1 MPTRVIDVGPADGS
15 LQPRLLHPTGSES
28 GQWATLSHCWGKTVT
43 IKLTSD
49 SLDERL
55 RGIPMAE
62 MPRNFRDAIVVTRM
76 LGIRYLWIDSLCIIQ
91 DSSDDWL
98 HESAKMGEIY
108 KNSLITIAATNA
120 HESAAGFLSNRSAEL
135 ACRLEI
141 ERGLTMPVYVRARIE
156 WYSSAEIVGPLS
168 RRGWVLQERL
178 LPLRIL
184 HFGGQQMM
192 WQCRTKSLAEAF
204 CDTDHAPE
212 EQIPGI
218 IESSLRT
225 AFHAKRLSLAN
236 DNNNN
241 NNNNNAEEEEEEDHA
256 FRAEIGQSSSS
267 SSSPVALPHEKIS
280 SSFKEAEN
288 SNNIY
293 EQWYKLIGIYT
304 KLALTNPTD
313 KLAAVAGIA
322 QQVQM
327 RTGDTYLAGL
337 WKSNIRRGLQWW
349 ANPPSI
355 LVRPSTPQAPSWSW
369 AALNFP
375 SSNHDPSASFAGAT
389 NLSTTAY
396 TPLDDQ
402 DHGVELVAFD
412 PHLTHHGCLGNSSG
426 SITLLGLW
434 ADVEFVVVTADDA
447 DDDHPVVLPENEN
460 SRFSLSYP
468 LPLVLLKG
476 QQRLRQRQRQRQQ
489 QQQQAYCTAAAG
501 TVGARARLDAANEV
515 RCFNQTDYEIGC
527 LQIGKFHSEGPKYP
541 RSEFVSAL
549 LLLRR
554 RSNSSSSSSSSS
566 SSCGAHV
573 QQYYSYCRIGLAVI
587 LENCDDDDDGKCW
600 EKREVEVV

>member
-15 LQPRLLHPTGSES
+15 LQPRIHPTGSET

-49 SLDERL
+49 LLDERL

-91 DSSDDWL
+91 DSSEDWL
-98 HESAKMGEIY
+98 QESAKMGEIY
-108 KNSLITIAATNA
+108 KNSLITIAATKA
-120 HESAAGFLSNRSAEL
+120 HESAAGFLSNRSAEV
-135 ACRLEI
+135 ACHLQI
-141 ERGLTMPVYVRARIE
+141 ERGLTIPVYVRPKIE

-204 CDTDHAPE
+204 CDNDHAPE

-218 IESSLRT
+218 IEGSLRT
-225 AFHAKRLSLAN
+225 AFHAKISSLS
-236 DNNNN
+236 NNNN
-241 NNNNNAEEEEEEDHA
+241 NNNNNAEEDHA
-256 FRAEIGQSSSS
+256 FRAEIAQSSSS
-267 SSSPVALPHEKIS
+267 SSLVALPHEKIS

-288 SNNIY
+288 NNNIY

-322 QQVQM
+322 QQVQL

-337 WKSNIRRGLQWW
+337 WKSNIGRGLQWFS
-349 ANPPSI
+349 NPPSN
-355 LVRPSTPQAPSWSW
+355 LVRPSSPQAPSWSW
-369 AALNFP
+369 AALNLP
-375 SSNHDPSASFAGAT
+375 SSTSSDSSNHDPSASLVGAL

-402 DHGVELVAFD
+402 DHGVELVTFD
-412 PHLTHHGCLGNSSG
+412 PHLTDHGCLGNSSG

-434 ADVEFVVVTADDA
+434 ADFEFVVADAA
-447 DDDHPVVLPENEN
+447 DDDLVVTPENEK

-476 QQRLRQRQRQRQQ
+476 RQRQRQRQN
-489 QQQQAYCTAAAG
+489 QQQQAYCTAAGA
-501 TVGARARLDAANEV
+501 VGARARLDVANEV
-515 RCFNQTDYEIGC
+515 ECFNQTDYEIGC
-527 LQIGKFHSEGPKYP
+527 LQVSKFHSESPKYP
-541 RSEFVSAL
+541 RAEFVSAL

-554 RSNSSSSSSSSS
+554 RSNKSNSSSSSSSNCRQGGS
-566 SSCGAHV
+566 GGGGHV

-587 LENCDDDDDGKCW
+587 LENCDDDDGNCW
-600 EKREVEVV
+600 ERREVEVV

>member
-15 LQPRLLHPTGSES
+15 VQPRLHPTESET
-28 GQWATLSHCWGKTVT
+28 GQWATLSHCWGRTVT

-49 SLDERL
+49 TLDKRL

-62 MPRNFRDAIVVTRM
+62 MPQNFRDAIVVTRM

-91 DSSDDWL
+91 DSSKDWL
-98 HESAKMGEIY
+98 QESAKMGEIY
-108 KNSLITIAATNA
+108 KNCLITIAATNA
-120 HESAAGFLSNRSAEL
+120 HESAAGFLWHRSAEV
-135 ACRLEI
+135 ACHLQI
-141 ERGLTMPVYVRARIE
+141 ERGLTIPVYVRPKIE
-156 WYSSAEIVGPLS
+156 WYGSAEIVGPLS

-192 WQCRTKSLAEAF
+192 WQCRSKSLAEGF
-204 CDTDHAPE
+204 CDTDHAVE

-225 AFHAKRLSLAN
+225 AFHAKISSLAN
-236 DNNNN
+236 NNID
-241 NNNNNAEEEEEEDHA
+241 DHGY
-256 FRAEIGQSSSS
+256 RAEIPRSLLSSSS
-267 SSSPVALPHEKIS
+267 LAAIPHEKIS
-280 SSFKEAEN
+280 SSFKKAEN
-288 SNNIY
+288 NDNNIY
-293 EQWYKLIGIYT
+293 EQWYRLIGIYT
-304 KLALTNPTD
+304 RLSLTNPTD

-322 QQVQM
+322 QQVQL

-349 ANPPSI
+349 SNPPSI

-369 AALNFP
+369 AALNLPP
-375 SSNHDPSASFAGAT
+375 SSTDHDPSASLVGAT

-402 DHGVELVAFD
+402 EHGAELVAFD
-412 PHLTHHGCLGNSSG
+412 PHLTDYGCLGNSSG

-434 ADVEFVVVTADDA
+434 ANVEFVVTAAAAANDM
-447 DDDHPVVLPENEN
+447 LENKT

-468 LPLVLLKG
+468 LPLMLKG
-476 QQRLRQRQRQRQQ
+476 QQQQ
-489 QQQQAYCTAAAG
+489 TPCTAAAA
-501 TVGARARLDAANEV
+501 TAPVAAGARARLDVADEAEV
-515 RCFNQTDYEIGC
+515 FNQTDYEIGC
-527 LQIGKFHSEGPKYP
+527 LQTGKFLSEGPKYP
-541 RSEFVSAL
+541 RAEFVSAL

-554 RSNSSSSSSSSS
+554 RSSYISSS
-566 SSCGAHV
+566 SSCGQGGSGGGYV
-573 QQYYSYCRIGLAVI
+573 QQCYSYRRIGLAVI
-587 LENCDDDDDGKCW
+587 LENCDDDEDDDGCW
-600 EKREVEVV
+600 ERREVEVV